1 MCIIHLKKLDGNLHK
16 GDFYINTSYAV
27 PGHLIVKYHD
37 AGSVRSIPLQP
48 EDFPVMWRKDW
59 TNKIRTEMQG
69 RFLFLNCVINT
80 KRGLERRPWRY
91 LMSETGNVSVK
102 QFKGEWTTV
111 SYNSCGKQIDCFLLR
126 VKIIVSFKIQFDI
139 FSLWIESSSKKY
151 NYKTMWDHFIC
162 DPTLCVLLSS
172 MSPMVFGM
180 GMVWII
186 PNTIT
191 VLSLTF
197 LFVGMLHCYMCGYTR
212 FL

>member
-1 MCIIHLKKLDGNLHK
+1 MILIFFQNFFSGSDKPDDAWIPYYKKFVTCIIHLKKLDGNLHK
-16 GDFYINTSYAV
+16 GDFYINTSCAV

-102 QFKGEWTTV
+102 QFKGE
-111 SYNSCGKQIDCFLLR
+111 
-126 VKIIVSFKIQFDI
+126 
-139 FSLWIESSSKKY
+139 
-151 NYKTMWDHFIC
+151 
-162 DPTLCVLLSS
+162 
-172 MSPMVFGM
+172 
-180 GMVWII
+180 
-186 PNTIT
+186 
-191 VLSLTF
+191 
-197 LFVGMLHCYMCGYTR
+197 
-212 FL
+212 